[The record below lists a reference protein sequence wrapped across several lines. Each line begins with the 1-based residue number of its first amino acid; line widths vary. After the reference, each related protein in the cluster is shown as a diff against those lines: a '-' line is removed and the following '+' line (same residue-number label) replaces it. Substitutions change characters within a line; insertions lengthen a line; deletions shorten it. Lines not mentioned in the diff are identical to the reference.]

1 MFASSRRAIVLA
13 LLSAAQAT
21 PVLASPQSDDV
32 ETAVFDICPRL
43 QAGRLSAE
51 RPTEL
56 TRLGYRRTPELEE
69 DRADAEDGVP
79 FIFVRGRET
88 HAITIAYWPY
98 PQLCVVRF
106 GGNQSEAALV
116 QIRARIAR
124 EPRVYRRVA
133 AAEWLS
139 EAGRH
144 EAWRVVRRRALCLAI
159 DSPAADREPMSH
171 EVSYE
176 PLPPLQPALAVSA
189 CAPQRAPQTDRPP
202 R

>member
-1 MFASSRRAIVLA
+1 MFASRRRAIVLA
-13 LLSAAQAT
+13 VLSAALPAT
-21 PVLASPQSDDV
+21 ALASPLSDAV
-32 ETAVFDICPRL
+32 ETAVFDLCPRL

-69 DRADAEDGVP
+69 DRADVEDGVP
-79 FIFVRGRET
+79 FLFVRGRET
-88 HAITIAYWPY
+88 DAVTLAYWPY
-98 PQLCVVRF
+98 RQLCVVRF
-106 GGNQSEAALV
+106 GGNQGNAALA

-133 AAEWLS
+133 DAEWLS
-139 EAGRH
+139 DAGRH

-189 CAPQRAPQTDRPP
+189 CAPQHAPQSDRPP